1 MTRPPVTKSESGLY
15 SFKPMDT
22 NNIPDVNQSLF
33 PNGRLK
39 VPYIMVVCGSASGCR
54 LWHTEGFVVY
64 TESPELIYPTPYSL
78 PWNKTM
84 GESCIKTSAFWQREI
99 PQSVRTEVEFC
110 HSRRSGREEEI
121 PISPVCVCRFPS
133 WWSVSLSALMRSP
146 MSAAWHRGA
155 HISSGGR

>member
-1 MTRPPVTKSESGLY
+1 MTRPPVTKSESDLY

-64 TESPELIYPTPYSL
+64 TESPELIYPTSYSL

-84 GESCIKTSAFWQREI
+84 GESCIKKERN
-99 PQSVRTEVEFC
+99 
-110 HSRRSGREEEI
+110 
-121 PISPVCVCRFPS
+121 SPVCENWSGILSQQKIWKRRRNPHLSCVFVDSRPDGAFLS
-133 WWSVSLSALMRSP
+133 LLWWGLPCQRRGIEELISAP
-146 MSAAWHRGA
+146 GVANCF
-155 HISSGGR
+155 